1 MIIVGEL
8 INSSRKAVAAAVE
21 ARDEGF
27 IRKLA
32 RDQAEKKIQYI
43 DVNAGIFKDLEAEH
57 LTWLIRNVQGVVD
70 LPCCIDSPDPRVI
83 EAALSAH
90 RGTAM
95 INSISLEKKRLD
107 NLLPLVAGSD
117 LKIVALC
124 TSDSG
129 MPRTAEDRVRTAR
142 ELIARLLKHG
152 VKIENIYVDPLV
164 QPVATDQS
172 FGREF
177 LEAIDKIMRL
187 FPGIHTICGLSNV
200 SFGLPLRKFLNQTFM
215 SMAITKG
222 LDAAILD
229 PLDKRM
235 MANILAA
242 EALAGKDRFCMNFIK
257 AYRGGAWSWLSLS
270 LCEKRAIIF

>member
-1 MIIVGEL
+1 MIVVGEL
-8 INSSRKAVAAAVE
+8 INSSRKAVAAAVVAQDEE
-21 ARDEGF
+21 A

-32 RDQAEKKIQYI
+32 RDQAEKNIQYI
-43 DVNAGIFKDLEAEH
+43 DVNAGVFKDREADY
-57 LTWLIRNVQGVVD
+57 LLWLIRHVQAVAD

-83 EAALSAH
+83 ETALSAH

-95 INSISLEKKRLD
+95 INSISLEKQRCD
-107 NLLPLVAGSD
+107 NLLSLIAGTD

-124 TSDSG
+124 MSDAG
-129 MPRTAEDRVRTAR
+129 MPRTAEERVRIAQ
-142 ELIARLLKHG
+142 ELVELLLRHN

-177 LEAIDKIMRL
+177 LEAIEKIMRL
-187 FPGIHTICGLSNV
+187 FPGIHTICGLSNI
-200 SFGLPLRKFLNQTFM
+200 SYGLPQRKFLNQTFM

-222 LDAAILD
+222 LAAAILD

-242 EALAGKDRFCMNFIK
+242 EALAGKDRFCMNYIK
-257 AYRGGAWSWLSLS
+257 AYQGGRLELT
-270 LCEKRAIIF
+270 

>member
-21 ARDEGF
+21 ARDEGAV
-27 IRKLA
+27 RKLA
-32 RDQAEKKIQYI
+32 KDQAEKKIQYI
-43 DVNAGIFKDLEAEH
+43 DANAGVFKDLEAEH
-57 LTWLIRNVQGVVD
+57 LTWIIQNIQAVVD

-83 EAALSAH
+83 ESALSKH
-90 RGTAM
+90 RGTPM
-95 INSISLEKKRLD
+95 INSISMEKKRCD
-107 NLLPLVAGSD
+107 NLLPLIAGTD

-129 MPRTAEDRVRTAR
+129 MPRTAEDRVRIAQ
-142 ELIARLLKHG
+142 ELVALLLKHN
-152 VKIENIYVDPLV
+152 VKIENIFVDPLV
-164 QPVATDQS
+164 QPVATDQR

-177 LEAIDKIMRL
+177 LEAIERIMHL

-222 LDAAILD
+222 LDSAILD

-235 MANILAA
+235 MANILAS
-242 EALAGKDRFCMNFIK
+242 EALAGKDRFCMNYIK
-257 AYRGGAWSWLSLS
+257 AYRGGSLE
-270 LCEKRAIIF
+270 LV

>member
-21 ARDEGF
+21 ARDQGA

-32 RDQAEKKIQYI
+32 KDQAEKKIQYI
-43 DVNAGIFKDLEAEH
+43 DVNAGVFKDLEAEY
-57 LTWLIRNVQGVVD
+57 LTWLIRNVQAAVE

-95 INSISLEKKRLD
+95 INSISMEKKRRD
-107 NLLPLVAGSD
+107 NLLPLIAGTD
-117 LKIVALC
+117 LKIVAIC

-129 MPRTAEDRVRTAR
+129 MPRTAEDRVRIAQ
-142 ELIARLLKHG
+142 ELVALLLRHN
-152 VKIENIYVDPLV
+152 VKIENLYVDPLV
-164 QPVATDQS
+164 QPVATDQN

-177 LEAIDKIMRL
+177 LAAIERIMVL

-200 SFGLPLRKFLNQTFM
+200 SFGLPLRRFLNQTFM
-215 SMAITKG
+215 SMAITMG

-242 EALAGKDRFCMNFIK
+242 EALVGRDRFCMNYLK
-257 AYRGGAWSWLSLS
+257 AYRGGRLES
-270 LCEKRAIIF
+270 I

>member
-32 RDQAEKKIQYI
+32 RDQAEQKIQYV
-43 DVNAGIFKDLEAEH
+43 DVNAGIFKDREAEH
-57 LTWLIRNVQGVVD
+57 LTWLIRNVQAVVD

-83 EAALSAH
+83 EAALSTH
-90 RGTAM
+90 RGTPM
-95 INSISLEKKRLD
+95 INSISMEKNRRD
-107 NLLPLVAGSD
+107 ALLPLVAGTD

-124 TSDSG
+124 MSDSG
-129 MPRTAEDRVRTAR
+129 MPRTAEDRVRTAQD
-142 ELIARLLKHG
+142 LVSLLQKHN
-152 VKIENIYVDPLV
+152 VKVENIYVDPLV

-177 LEAIDKIMRL
+177 LAAVEKIMAL

-200 SFGLPLRKFLNQTFM
+200 SFGLPQRKFLNQTFM

-235 MANILAA
+235 MANVLAA
-242 EALAGKDRFCMNFIK
+242 EALAGKDRFCMNFIR
-257 AYRGGAWSWLSLS
+257 AYREGRLQGD
-270 LCEKRAIIF
+270 RI